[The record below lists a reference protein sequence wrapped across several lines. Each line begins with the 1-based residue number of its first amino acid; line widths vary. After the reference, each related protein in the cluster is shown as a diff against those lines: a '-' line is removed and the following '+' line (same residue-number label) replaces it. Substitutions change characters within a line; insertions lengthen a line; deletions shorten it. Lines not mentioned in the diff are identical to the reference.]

1 MLTQFPKR
9 TEFQELGKATGEG
22 LECGQASFLRGHSL
36 CLRVTVTRLLGG
48 AERGRQ
54 ARNVSLWQWG
64 LNGSVYLPGV

>member
-48 AERGRQ
+48 AEM
-54 ARNVSLWQWG
+54 
-64 LNGSVYLPGV
+64 